1 MNENGLVHDWWV
13 VCPNWYSQQT
23 SVKTSSSIVT
33 ALRSAA
39 VCVHRLVAGRLAPVG
54 HWPEVL
60 AAAGECG
67 LWACPVPLLNVEQV
81 QGIIVAVEVRGG
93 GGGGVVDRLL
103 FSLC

>member
-1 MNENGLVHDWWV
+1 MAT
-13 VCPNWYSQQT
+13 PQQT
-23 SVKTSSSIVT
+23 SVKTSSSIVA

-93 GGGGVVDRLL
+93 RGGGGGGVRPFAVPLTLRWDSRRR
-103 FSLC
+103 FPYT